1 MTIQSAYVT
10 FTSKMA
16 DDFMKESK
24 ETMPQSYKENITRF
38 FEKAKA
44 RVAEKKSVEIEE
56 VPEGAF

>member
-1 MTIQSAYVT
+1 MTIQNAYVT

-16 DDFMKESK
+16 DDFMRESQ
-24 ETMPQSYKENITRF
+24 ESMPQSVKENIARF

-44 RVAEKKSVEIEE
+44 KVAEKKSVEIEE